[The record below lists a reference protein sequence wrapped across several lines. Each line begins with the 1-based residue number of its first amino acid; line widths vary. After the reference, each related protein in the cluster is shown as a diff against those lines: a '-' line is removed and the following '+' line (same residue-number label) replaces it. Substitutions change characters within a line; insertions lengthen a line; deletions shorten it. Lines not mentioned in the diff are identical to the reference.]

1 MRLLFSSGGKKKKI
15 SFARSA
21 TFSTSFL
28 PESNFGQGLANRNE
42 RLKKKKKKKEREDE
56 TKRRKRFKK
65 KKWPQWK
72 SGVAEFQIK
81 FGPFARDWYR
91 KCSSQG
97 KLVGVDSPDNFFPT
111 PSPSL
116 SPPSSLF
123 WHLFVIAAS
132 RDRIS
137 TRRDTRLLLDGIS
150 NCNDSSPTVCSSYC
164 FPISEP
170 RRNCADTTERGGQ
183 AERNTLL
190 SRRRRGRSIALLIVV
205 IAIVACEYSVTR
217 VW

>member
-1 MRLLFSSGGKKKKI
+1 MNDWKK
-15 SFARSA
+15 
-21 TFSTSFL
+21 
-28 PESNFGQGLANRNE
+28 G
-42 RLKKKKKKKEREDE
+42 KKERGREGGWNKTE
-56 TKRRKRFKK
+56 EAFKK

-72 SGVAEFQIK
+72 SGVAEFRIK

-111 PSPSL
+111 PFAFPT
-116 SPPSSLF
+116 SPPLHSLF

-170 RRNCADTTERGGQ
+170 RRNCADTKERGRPGWKKHPPIEEEEGGGE
-183 AERNTLL
+183 ASLSSLSWLL
-190 SRRRRGRSIALLIVV
+190 SSP
-205 IAIVACEYSVTR
+205 EYSVTR